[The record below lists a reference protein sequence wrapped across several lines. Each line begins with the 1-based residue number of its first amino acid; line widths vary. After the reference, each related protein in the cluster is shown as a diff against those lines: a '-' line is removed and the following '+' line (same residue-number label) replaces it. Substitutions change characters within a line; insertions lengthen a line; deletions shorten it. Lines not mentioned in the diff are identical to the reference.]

1 LASVFIQCERSFLKY
16 NTTYRSRKAVN
27 DVAQDETE
35 RLQGWSHPEA
45 PCCKASHKHD
55 RDPGPKVG
63 ITQHMQNGREV
74 ARTGGRV
81 QGIYTR
87 LANYTICKPND
98 TRATKSSKK
107 TLTPVSW

>member
-1 LASVFIQCERSFLKY
+1 LVSVFIQCERSFLKH

-63 ITQHMQNGREV
+63 ITQHTCRADVKPHEQGV
-74 ARTGGRV
+74 GYRV
-81 QGIYTR
+81 SIH
-87 LANYTICKPND
+87 
-98 TRATKSSKK
+98 
-107 TLTPVSW
+107 V